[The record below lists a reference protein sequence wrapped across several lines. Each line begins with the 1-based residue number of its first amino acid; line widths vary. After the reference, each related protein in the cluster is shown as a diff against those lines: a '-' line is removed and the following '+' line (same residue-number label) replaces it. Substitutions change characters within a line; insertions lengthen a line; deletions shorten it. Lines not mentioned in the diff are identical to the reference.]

1 MSATWTREHPGRIYT
16 IGERVLPWEW
26 RQRQYSPDRGS
37 LGGQEQELGEYKY
50 SRRVFRGSS
59 RGTAGHRVTPNG
71 VHFACVYA
79 MLRVFSGGCVGPQ
92 KRLLNHLSYVQFVSG
107 APNEITLASYCQ
119 RSLQQ
124 HHVRYT
130 VHAGPASCVRHEYH
144 PRSISIYAS
153 SAHPFSPIRS
163 SNTLAH
169 HAQLPILI
177 LRKRTS
183 LRKQRPCRSET
194 PRTQEAA

>member
-1 MSATWTREHPGRIYT
+1 MCISSLTSFCMFISRGTTLSRNERDMDQGTPRSDIHDRRASAALGMGAAT
-16 IGERVLPWEW
+16 VLA
-26 RQRQYSPDRGS
+26 GS
-37 LGGQEQELGEYKY
+37 LGGQEQALGEYKY

-92 KRLLNHLSYVQFVSG
+92 KRVLNHLSYVQFVSG

-130 VHAGPASCVRHEYH
+130 VRACTQALHRAFAMNTTHDLSLFMLAVRIPSH
-144 PRSISIYAS
+144 R
-153 SAHPFSPIRS
+153 
-163 SNTLAH
+163 
-169 HAQLPILI
+169 
-177 LRKRTS
+177 
-183 LRKQRPCRSET
+183 
-194 PRTQEAA
+194 